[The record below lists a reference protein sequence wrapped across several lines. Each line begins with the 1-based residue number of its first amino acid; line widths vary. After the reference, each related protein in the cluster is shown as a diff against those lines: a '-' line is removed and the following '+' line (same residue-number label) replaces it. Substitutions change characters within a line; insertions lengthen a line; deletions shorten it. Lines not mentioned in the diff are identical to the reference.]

1 MLSNVIISW
10 AMNHS
15 NSGLSSGVIIDKGS
29 PIVLNDKILIE
40 SLCLVHFET
49 IAGKDAYISDN
60 TSIFHNEN
68 GTVFVCYYIE
78 NNEIHMVYDI
88 TPL

>member
-1 MLSNVIISW
+1 MSSNVIISW

-29 PIVLNDKILIE
+29 PIVVNDEILIE

-49 IAGKDAYISDN
+49 MIGKHISDT

-68 GTVFVCYYIE
+68 GTIDIYYYTGNDKVNI
-78 NNEIHMVYDI
+78 VYDI